1 MKDFAEKT
9 RKIFREA
16 ADNFNLISK
25 DESLVKSVAR
35 AAELI
40 VSSLHSG
47 RKVITAGNG
56 GSAADAQHM
65 VAELVGRF
73 SGERRPLKAVA
84 LTVNT
89 STITALANDYDFE
102 QVFARQIDAIGE
114 GGDVFIGITTSGMSK
129 NIISALKKAKE
140 KGLATIGLL
149 GRDGGEAKKLC
160 DIPIVVPNNSTPRI
174 QEAHIMIIH
183 ALCELIDESFKE
195 E

>member
-1 MKDFAEKT
+1 MKDFGEKT
-9 RKIFREA
+9 RKILREA

-40 VSSLHSG
+40 ISSLRLG

-102 QVFARQIDAIGE
+102 QVFARQVDAIGE
-114 GGDVFIGITTSGMSK
+114 GGDIFIGITTSGMSK

-140 KGLATIGLL
+140 KGLETIGLL

-183 ALCELIDESFKE
+183 ALCELIDENFKE

>member
-1 MKDFAEKT
+1 MKDFGEKT
-9 RKIFREA
+9 RKILREA
-16 ADNFNLISK
+16 AENFSLISK
-25 DESLVKSVAR
+25 DESLAKSVAR

-40 VSSLHSG
+40 ISSLRSG

-73 SGERRPLKAVA
+73 SGERKPLKAVA

-140 KGLATIGLL
+140 KGLVTIGLL
-149 GRDGGEAKKLC
+149 GRDGGEAKGLC

-183 ALCELIDESFKE
+183 ALCELIDENFRE

>member
-1 MKDFAEKT
+1 MKDFGEKT
-9 RKIFREA
+9 RKILREA
-16 ADNFNLISK
+16 AENFSLISK
-25 DESLVKSVAR
+25 DESLAKSVAR

-40 VSSLHSG
+40 ISSLRSG

-73 SGERRPLKAVA
+73 SGERKPLKAVA

-140 KGLATIGLL
+140 KGLVTIGLL
-149 GRDGGEAKKLC
+149 GRDGGEAKELC

-183 ALCELIDESFKE
+183 ALCELIDENFRE

>member
-1 MKDFAEKT
+1 MKDFGEKT
-9 RKIFREA
+9 RKILREA

-40 VSSLHSG
+40 ISSLRLG

>member
-1 MKDFAEKT
+1 MKDFGEKT
-9 RKIFREA
+9 RKILREA
-16 ADNFNLISK
+16 AENFSLISK
-25 DESLVKSVAR
+25 DESLAKSVAR

-40 VSSLHSG
+40 ISSLRSG

-73 SGERRPLKAVA
+73 SGERKPLKAVA

-114 GGDVFIGITTSGMSK
+114 RGDVFIGITTSGMSK

-140 KGLATIGLL
+140 KGLVTIGLL
-149 GRDGGEAKKLC
+149 GRDGGEAKGLC

-183 ALCELIDESFKE
+183 ALCELIDENFRE

>member
-1 MKDFAEKT
+1 MKDFGEKT
-9 RKIFREA
+9 RKILREA

-25 DESLVKSVAR
+25 DESLAKSVAR

-40 VSSLHSG
+40 ISSLRLG